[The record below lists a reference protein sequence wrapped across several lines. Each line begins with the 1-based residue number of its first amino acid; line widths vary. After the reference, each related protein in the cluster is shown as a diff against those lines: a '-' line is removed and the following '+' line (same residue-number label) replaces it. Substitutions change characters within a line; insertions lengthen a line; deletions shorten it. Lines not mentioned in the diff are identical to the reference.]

1 MVNGLVIATDIEVVK
16 ATFAAFAAR
25 DLDAVLALAAPDV
38 EVYAPPDSPNPG
50 RYVGYE
56 GYLRWSEQW
65 LEAWETFTLDVLDIE
80 AVDDRHVVAV
90 VRQNGRGRLSGLEV
104 TMAGAHLYEIDA
116 DGKIVR
122 FQLYDERE
130 RALENV
136 RP

>member
-1 MVNGLVIATDIEVVK
+1 MSERNVAIARSAIE
-16 ATFAAFAAR
+16 AFNR
-25 DLDAVLALAAPDV
+25 GDVDAVLALAAPDV

-80 AVDDRHVVAV
+80 AVGDRHVVAV
-90 VRQNGRGRLSGLEV
+90 VRQNGRGRLSGLAL
-104 TMAGAHLYEIDA
+104 TMQAAHLYEMDE

-122 FQLYDERE
+122 FELHDERK

-136 RP
+136 TPSR

>member
-1 MVNGLVIATDIEVVK
+1 MPERNVAIARSAIE
-16 ATFAAFAAR
+16 AFNR
-25 DLDAVLALAAPDV
+25 GDVDAVLALAAPDV

-50 RYVGYE
+50 RYVGSE
-56 GYLRWSEQW
+56 GYLQWSEQW
-65 LEAWETFTLDVLDIE
+65 LEAWETFTLDVLEIE

-104 TMAGAHLYEIDA
+104 TMAGAQLYEIDA

-136 RP
+136 SPNP

>member
-1 MVNGLVIATDIEVVK
+1 MSERNVAISRSAIE
-16 ATFAAFAAR
+16 AFNR
-25 DLDAVLALAAPDV
+25 GDVDAVLALAAPDV

-65 LEAWETFTLDVLDIE
+65 LEAWETFTLDFLDIE

-136 RP
+136 PP

>member
-1 MVNGLVIATDIEVVK
+1 MSERNVAIARSAIE
-16 ATFAAFAAR
+16 AFNR
-25 DLDAVLALAAPDV
+25 GDVDAVLALAAPDV

-50 RYVGYE
+50 RYVGYD
-56 GYLRWSEQW
+56 GYLQWSEQW
-65 LEAWETFTLDVLDIE
+65 LEAWETFTLDVLEIE

-136 RP
+136 STSR

>member
-1 MVNGLVIATDIEVVK
+1 MSERNVAIACSAIE
-16 ATFAAFAAR
+16 AFNR
-25 DLDAVLALAAPDV
+25 GDVDAVLALAAPDV

-80 AVDDRHVVAV
+80 AVGDRHVVAV
-90 VRQNGRGRLSGLEV
+90 VRQNGRGRLSGLAL
-104 TMAGAHLYEIDA
+104 TMQAAHLYEMDE

-122 FQLYDERE
+122 FELHDERK

-136 RP
+136 TPSR

>member
-1 MVNGLVIATDIEVVK
+1 MPERNVAIARSAIE
-16 ATFAAFAAR
+16 AFNR
-25 DLDAVLALAAPDV
+25 GDVDAVLALAAPNV

-50 RYVGYE
+50 RYVGYD
-56 GYLRWSEQW
+56 GYLQWSEQW

-122 FQLYDERE
+122 FQLHDERE

-136 RP
+136 TPSR

>member
-1 MVNGLVIATDIEVVK
+1 MSERNVAIARSAIE
-16 ATFAAFAAR
+16 AFNR
-25 DLDAVLALAAPDV
+25 GDVDAVLALAAPDV

-80 AVDDRHVVAV
+80 AVGNRHVVAV
-90 VRQNGRGRLSGLEV
+90 VRQNGRGRLSGLAL
-104 TMAGAHLYEIDA
+104 TMEAAQLYEIDE

-122 FQLYDERE
+122 FELHDERS

-136 RP
+136 TPSR

>member
-1 MVNGLVIATDIEVVK
+1 MPERNVAIARNAIE
-16 ATFAAFAAR
+16 AFNR
-25 DLDAVLALAAPDV
+25 GDVDAVLALAAPDV

-50 RYVGYE
+50 RYVGYD
-56 GYLRWSEQW
+56 GYLQWSEQW
-65 LEAWETFTLDVLDIE
+65 LEAWETFTLDILEIE

-104 TMAGAHLYEIDA
+104 TMAGTHLYEIDA

-136 RP
+136 SPSR

>member
-1 MVNGLVIATDIEVVK
+1 MSERNVAIARSAIE
-16 ATFAAFAAR
+16 AFNR
-25 DLDAVLALAAPDV
+25 GDVDAVLALAAPDV

-80 AVDDRHVVAV
+80 AVGDRHVVAV
-90 VRQNGRGRLSGLEV
+90 VRQNGRGRLSGLAL
-104 TMAGAHLYEIDA
+104 TMEAAHLYEMDEN
-116 DGKIVR
+116 GKIVR
-122 FQLYDERE
+122 FELHDERK

-136 RP
+136 TPSR

>member
-1 MVNGLVIATDIEVVK
+1 MSERNVAIARSAIE
-16 ATFAAFAAR
+16 AFNR
-25 DLDAVLALAAPDV
+25 GDVDAVLALAAPDV

-80 AVDDRHVVAV
+80 AVGDRHVVAV
-90 VRQNGRGRLSGLEV
+90 VRQNGRGRLSGLAL
-104 TMAGAHLYEIDA
+104 TMESAHLYEMDE

-122 FQLYDERE
+122 FELHDERK

-136 RP
+136 TPSR

>member
-1 MVNGLVIATDIEVVK
+1 MSERNVAIARSAIE
-16 ATFAAFAAR
+16 AFNR
-25 DLDAVLALAAPDV
+25 GDVDAVLALAAPDV

-80 AVDDRHVVAV
+80 AVGDRHVVAV
-90 VRQNGRGRLSGLEV
+90 VRQNGRGRLSGLAL
-104 TMAGAHLYEIDA
+104 TMEAAHLYKMDE

-122 FQLYDERE
+122 FELHDERK

-136 RP
+136 TPSR

>member
-1 MVNGLVIATDIEVVK
+1 MPERNVAIARSAIE
-16 ATFAAFAAR
+16 AFNR
-25 DLDAVLALAAPDV
+25 GDVDAVLALAAPDV

-50 RYVGYE
+50 RYVGYD
-56 GYLRWSEQW
+56 GYLQWSEQW

-136 RP
+136 RR

>member
-1 MVNGLVIATDIEVVK
+1 MPERNVAIARSAIE
-16 ATFAAFAAR
+16 AFNR
-25 DLDAVLALAAPDV
+25 GDVDAVLALAAPDV

-50 RYVGYE
+50 RYVGYD

-65 LEAWETFTLDVLDIE
+65 LEAWETFTLDVLEIE

-136 RP
+136 SP

>member
-1 MVNGLVIATDIEVVK
+1 MPERNVAIARSAIE
-16 ATFAAFAAR
+16 AFNR
-25 DLDAVLALAAPDV
+25 GDVDAVLALAAPDV

-50 RYVGYE
+50 RYVGYD
-56 GYLRWSEQW
+56 GYLQWSEQW
-65 LEAWETFTLDVLDIE
+65 LEAWETFTLDVLEIE

-136 RP
+136 STSR

>member
-1 MVNGLVIATDIEVVK
+1 MSERNVAIARSAIE
-16 ATFAAFAAR
+16 AFNR
-25 DLDAVLALAAPDV
+25 GDVDAVLALAAPDV

-56 GYLRWSEQW
+56 GYLRWSGQW
-65 LEAWETFTLDVLDIE
+65 LEAWETFTLDLLDIE

-90 VRQNGRGRLSGLEV
+90 VRQNGHGRLSGLEV

>member
-1 MVNGLVIATDIEVVK
+1 MSERNVAIARSAIE
-16 ATFAAFAAR
+16 AFNR
-25 DLDAVLALAAPDV
+25 GDVDAVLALAAPDV

-65 LEAWETFTLDVLDIE
+65 LEAWETFTLDDLDIE
-80 AVDDRHVVAV
+80 AVGDRHVVAV
-90 VRQNGRGRLSGLEV
+90 VRQNGRGRLSGLAL
-104 TMAGAHLYEIDA
+104 TMEAAHLYEMDE

-122 FQLYDERE
+122 FELHDERK

-136 RP
+136 TPSR

>member
-1 MVNGLVIATDIEVVK
+1 MSERNVAIARSAIE
-16 ATFAAFAAR
+16 AFNR
-25 DLDAVLALAAPDV
+25 GDVDAVLALAAPDV

-80 AVDDRHVVAV
+80 AVGDRHVVAV
-90 VRQNGRGRLSGLEV
+90 VRQNGRGRLSGLAL
-104 TMAGAHLYEIDA
+104 TMEAAHLYEMDE

-122 FQLYDERE
+122 FELHDERK

-136 RP
+136 TPSR

>member
-1 MVNGLVIATDIEVVK
+1 MPERNVAIARSAIE
-16 ATFAAFAAR
+16 AFNR
-25 DLDAVLALAAPDV
+25 GDVDAVLALAAPDV

-50 RYVGYE
+50 RYVGYD
-56 GYLRWSEQW
+56 GYLQWSEQW
-65 LEAWETFTLDVLDIE
+65 LEAWETFTLDVLEIE

>member
-1 MVNGLVIATDIEVVK
+1 MSERNVAIARSAIE
-16 ATFAAFAAR
+16 AFNR
-25 DLDAVLALAAPDV
+25 GDVDAVLALAAPDV

-50 RYVGYE
+50 RYVGYD
-56 GYLRWSEQW
+56 GYLQWSEQW

-130 RALENV
+130 RALKNV
-136 RP
+136 RR

>member
-1 MVNGLVIATDIEVVK
+1 MSERNVAIARSAIE
-16 ATFAAFAAR
+16 AFNR
-25 DLDAVLALAAPDV
+25 GDVDALLALAAPDV

-65 LEAWETFTLDVLDIE
+65 LEAWETFTLDVIDIE
-80 AVDDRHVVAV
+80 AVGDRHVVAV
-90 VRQNGRGRLSGLEV
+90 VRQNGRGRLSGLAL
-104 TMAGAHLYEIDA
+104 TMEAAQLYEVDE

-122 FQLYDERE
+122 FELHDERN

-136 RP
+136 TPSR

>member
-1 MVNGLVIATDIEVVK
+1 MSERNVAIARSAIE
-16 ATFAAFAAR
+16 AFNR
-25 DLDAVLALAAPDV
+25 GDVDAVLALAAPHV

-80 AVDDRHVVAV
+80 AVGDRHVVAV
-90 VRQNGRGRLSGLEV
+90 VRQNGRGRLSGLAL
-104 TMAGAHLYEIDA
+104 TMESAHLYEMDE

-122 FQLYDERE
+122 FELHDERK

-136 RP
+136 TPSR

>member
-1 MVNGLVIATDIEVVK
+1 MSERNVAIARSAIE
-16 ATFAAFAAR
+16 AFNR
-25 DLDAVLALAAPDV
+25 GDVDAVLALAAPDV

-80 AVDDRHVVAV
+80 AVGDRHVVAV
-90 VRQNGRGRLSGLEV
+90 VRQNGRGRLSGLAL
-104 TMAGAHLYEIDA
+104 TMEAAHLYVMDE

-122 FQLYDERE
+122 FELHDERK

-136 RP
+136 TPSR

>member
-1 MVNGLVIATDIEVVK
+1 MPERNVAIARSAIE
-16 ATFAAFAAR
+16 AFNR
-25 DLDAVLALAAPDV
+25 GDVDAVLALAAPNV

-50 RYVGYE
+50 RYVGYD
-56 GYLRWSEQW
+56 GYLQWSEQW

>member
-1 MVNGLVIATDIEVVK
+1 MSERNVAIARSAIE
-16 ATFAAFAAR
+16 AFNR
-25 DLDAVLALAAPDV
+25 GDVDAVLALAAPDV

-50 RYVGYE
+50 RYVGYD
-56 GYLRWSEQW
+56 GYLQWSEQW

-136 RP
+136 RR

>member
-1 MVNGLVIATDIEVVK
+1 MPERNVAIARSAIE
-16 ATFAAFAAR
+16 AFNR
-25 DLDAVLALAAPDV
+25 GDVDAVLALAAPDV

-50 RYVGYE
+50 RYVGQE
-56 GYLRWSEQW
+56 EYLRWSAQW

-80 AVDDRHVVAV
+80 AVDDRHVVAA

-136 RP
+136 RR

>member
-1 MVNGLVIATDIEVVK
+1 MSERNVAIARSAIE
-16 ATFAAFAAR
+16 AFNR
-25 DLDAVLALAAPDV
+25 GDVDAVLALAAPDV

-80 AVDDRHVVAV
+80 AVDDRHVIAV

-136 RP
+136 PP